1 MITIEEVNKWVSTAK
16 KGEKT
21 VYYKGYYAED
31 AFNNFE
37 MRKFSKNLLDFE
49 KKSSSFI
56 LYQNKIKAGDKL
68 KQPVYEY
75 IIKKN

>member
-1 MITIEEVNKWVSTAK
+1 MTIEEVNKWVSTAK

-21 VYYKGYYAED
+21 LYYKGYYAED

-37 MRKFSKNLLDFE
+37 MREFSKDLLDFE
-49 KKSSSFI
+49 KETGLFI
-56 LYQNKIKAGDKL
+56 LYQKKIEAGDKL

-75 IIKKN
+75 YIKKN

>member
-1 MITIEEVNKWVSTAK
+1 MMTIEEVNKWVSTTK

-49 KKSSSFI
+49 KKVAHLFCI
-56 LYQNKIKAGDKL
+56 KIKL
-68 KQPVYEY
+68 KRVINLNNQFMN
-75 IIKKN
+75 IS

>member
-1 MITIEEVNKWVSTAK
+1 MMTTEEVNAWVSTAK
-16 KGEKT
+16 KGEET
-21 VYYKGYYAED
+21 VYYKGYFAED

-49 KKSSSFI
+49 KKTGLFI

-75 IIKKN
+75 YIRKN

>member
-1 MITIEEVNKWVSTAK
+1 MTIEEINAWVSTAK
-16 KGEKT
+16 KGQKT
-21 VYYKGYYAED
+21 VYYKGFFAED

-49 KKSSSFI
+49 KKTGLFI

-75 IIKKN
+75 CIRKN

>member
-1 MITIEEVNKWVSTAK
+1 MMTIEEVNKWVSTAK

-49 KKSSSFI
+49 KK
-56 LYQNKIKAGDKL
+56 K
-68 KQPVYEY
+68 
-75 IIKKN
+75 

>member
-1 MITIEEVNKWVSTAK
+1 MMTTEEVNEWVSTAK
-16 KGEKT
+16 KGEET
-21 VYYKGYYAED
+21 VYYKGYFAED

-49 KKSSSFI
+49 KKTGLFI

-75 IIKKN
+75 CIRKN

>member
-1 MITIEEVNKWVSTAK
+1 MTIEEINSWVSTAK
-16 KGEKT
+16 KGEET
-21 VYYKGYYAED
+21 VYYKGYFAED

-49 KKSSSFI
+49 KKTGLFI

-75 IIKKN
+75 CIRKN

>member
-1 MITIEEVNKWVSTAK
+1 MMTIEEINAWVSTAK
-16 KGEKT
+16 KGQET
-21 VYYKGYYAED
+21 VYYKGFFAED

-49 KKSSSFI
+49 KKTGLFI
-56 LYQNKIKAGDKL
+56 LYQKKIEAGDKL

-75 IIKKN
+75 CIKKN

>member
-1 MITIEEVNKWVSTAK
+1 MMTIEEINAWVSTAK
-16 KGEKT
+16 KGQET
-21 VYYKGYYAED
+21 VYYKGFFAEE

-49 KKSSSFI
+49 KKTGLFI

-75 IIKKN
+75 CIRKN

>member
-1 MITIEEVNKWVSTAK
+1 MTTEEVNAWVSTVK
-16 KGEKT
+16 KGEET
-21 VYYKGYYAED
+21 VYYKGYFAED

-49 KKSSSFI
+49 KKTGLFI

-75 IIKKN
+75 YIRKN